1 MGDCYYETNANMV
14 SPFGTLRNG
23 EKIMGS
29 LNKVQLIGRLGK
41 DPETRRMPS
50 GDAVVNFSIAT
61 SEKYKD
67 KTSGELKEV
76 TEWHN
81 ITGFGKLAEIMEKY
95 LTKGKEVYIEGS
107 LKTQKWTDANGVEKY
122 KTIIKA
128 EQMLM
133 LGGKTEAN
141 TTAPQPTSTPA
152 NLADI
157 DDDIPF

>member
-1 MGDCYYETNANMV
+1 MD
-14 SPFGTLRNG
+14 SPIGSIRIG

-41 DPETRRMPS
+41 DPEIRRMPS
-50 GDAVVNFSIAT
+50 GDAVANFSIAT
-61 SEKYKD
+61 SDKYKD

-81 ITGFGKLAEIMEKY
+81 IAGFGKLAEIMEKY

-133 LGGKTEAN
+133 LGGKTEASAKE
-141 TTAPQPTSTPA
+141 APQTSKAPA

>member
-1 MGDCYYETNANMV
+1 
-14 SPFGTLRNG
+14 
-23 EKIMGS
+23 MGS

-41 DPETRRMPS
+41 DPEIRRLPS
-50 GDAVVNFSIAT
+50 GDAVANFSIAT

-81 ITGFGKLAEIMEKY
+81 IAGFGKLAEIMEKY

-122 KTIIKA
+122 KTVIRA

-133 LGGKTEAN
+133 LGGKSESSPS
-141 TTAPQPTSTPA
+141 APKTQTPPP
-152 NLADI
+152 NLSDI

>member
-1 MGDCYYETNANMV
+1 
-14 SPFGTLRNG
+14 
-23 EKIMGS
+23 MGS

-41 DPETRRMPS
+41 DPEIRRMPS
-50 GDAVVNFSIAT
+50 GDAVANFSIAT

-67 KTSGELKEV
+67 KTSGEIKEL

-107 LKTQKWTDANGVEKY
+107 LKTQKWTDANGVEKF

-133 LGGKTEAN
+133 LGGKTEASAKE
-141 TTAPQPTSTPA
+141 APQASKAPA